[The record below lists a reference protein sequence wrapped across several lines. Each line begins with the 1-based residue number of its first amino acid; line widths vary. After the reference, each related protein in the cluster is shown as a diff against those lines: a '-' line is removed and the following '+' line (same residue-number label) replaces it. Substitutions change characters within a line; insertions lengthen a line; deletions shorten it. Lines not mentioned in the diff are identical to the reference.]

1 MTMGHRKHAAK
12 PLLAR
17 PLLALVMSLVCH
29 SAIALAQEQPRYGG
43 TMILATL
50 ADPGSLNPGLTTSV
64 PTHVV
69 TGPIFNGL
77 VGHDFTFAPV
87 PDLAE
92 RWSVSPDGRVYTF
105 HLVQHALWH
114 DGQPVTSADVKF
126 TFEEVL
132 LKYHGRTRAALGQNL
147 RGVETPD
154 PHTVVFR
161 FKDPYAPFLA
171 LIDVVNAPILP
182 RHIYAAEDIQRHP
195 ASNAPVGSGPFKF
208 KEWVRGDHI
217 TLVRNDGYFKP
228 GKPYLDRIVIRIMPD
243 ATAAT
248 IAFDKGEVDYF
259 LFPPHRPS
267 GDVRQGLLR

>member
-1 MTMGHRKHAAK
+1 MGQREHATK

-17 PLLALVMSLVCH
+17 PLLALVMGLVCH

-64 PTHVV
+64 PTHIV

-114 DGQPVTSADVKF
+114 DGQPVTSAILPIPFSNAAGYQNPRVDELF
-126 TFEEVL
+126 DLAARTL
-132 LKYHGRTRAALGQNL
+132 DRPTRARAYFEIQEILARESPYIWLVEAGHL
-147 RGVETPD
+147 SGVAFRTEFRGLHSWSSKSIMT
-154 PHTVVFR
+154 
-161 FKDPYAPFLA
+161 Y
-171 LIDVVNAPILP
+171 
-182 RHIYAAEDIQRHP
+182 
-195 ASNAPVGSGPFKF
+195 
-208 KEWVRGDHI
+208 GD
-217 TLVRNDGYFKP
+217 DAWWSK
-228 GKPYLDRIVIRIMPD
+228 GKPR
-243 ATAAT
+243 
-248 IAFDKGEVDYF
+248 E
-259 LFPPHRPS
+259 
-267 GDVRQGLLR
+267 Q